1 MEEEL
6 EAIERGV
13 QRREPASKKCGT
25 KIMFYQL
32 LGASTPLSTPLK
44 NGFTIKKHS
53 TMVSKTKD
61 NLSCVVLICWKRG

>member
-1 MEEEL
+1 MGSARTLALEMEEEL

-32 LGASTPLSTPLK
+32 LGASTPLSTPLE
-44 NGFTIKKHS
+44 
-53 TMVSKTKD
+53 
-61 NLSCVVLICWKRG
+61 KRFYN

>member
-1 MEEEL
+1 MGSARTLALEMEEEL

-53 TMVSKTKD
+53 KMVSKT
-61 NLSCVVLICWKRG
+61 VG

>member
-1 MEEEL
+1 MGSARTLALEMEEEL

-53 TMVSKTKD
+53 TMVSKT
-61 NLSCVVLICWKRG
+61 VG